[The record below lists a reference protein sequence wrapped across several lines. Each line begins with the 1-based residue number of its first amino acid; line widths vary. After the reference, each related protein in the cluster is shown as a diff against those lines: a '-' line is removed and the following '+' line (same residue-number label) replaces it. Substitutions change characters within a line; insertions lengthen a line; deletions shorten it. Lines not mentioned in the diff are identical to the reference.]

1 MTTIT
6 DPTMRHQD
14 EASRPLAR
22 TATGLLIG
30 ASHQR
35 QRPPHYDQAISGPH
49 RRTSIWQRLQQRRD
63 QAAMGACAIGALF
76 LVVLLITEHLA

>member
-35 QRPPHYDQAISGPH
+35 QRPPHYTQAISGPH
-49 RRTSIWQRLQQRRD
+49 RSRATLGD
-63 QAAMGACAIGALF
+63 KAAMVACAIGALF